1 MKNKTSFP
9 GIRFGRGR
17 SRCGRR
23 RQRLVVCALAVLLTM
38 ASIVNPLD
46 LTAQAQSNKA
56 GSGPGPA
63 SWAGDLTPI
72 TKADWNYARAGHLLE
87 RAGFGGTPEEIERLA
102 RMTPQAAV
110 NYLVDYESIRN
121 DLPPFEESG
130 IFDEAM
136 VKDVDLR
143 YDVFGDG
150 VRAGYQGK
158 EVYGVKA
165 NPGGVRRLQPVINQL
180 YYRIYCET
188 TEWQRAQLWLIN
200 RMVNTRRP
208 LEEKLLLFWHGHF
221 ATEDAKVSDYRL
233 MLGQF
238 EMLRSNG
245 AGNFRDLLV
254 GIGKDPAMLVYLD
267 NRKNIKGQANENFAR
282 EIMELF
288 ALGVGS
294 YTETDIKEAARAFTG
309 WANVGPKFI
318 YKPELHDDGEKVV
331 LGEKGNFDG
340 EQVIDIILKQKAAA
354 EFITRK
360 LYRFLVREEIT
371 PELNAKLAARLRA
384 DKYEFKPLL
393 KTIFLSKDFYSPAS
407 YATQIKSPTQLVVS
421 TYRKLGM
428 TEVPGLPFLPQIMG
442 SLGQSIGNPPNVK
455 GWDGGRSWINPAT
468 MLQRANFARLLMIPE
483 EAEMSY
489 AGRQMPERY
498 VNAIKEAEGRDQ
510 QARQMTAGAENMVMA
525 ASPPKSSAQLIN
537 SVPDYDLKLGVYNG
551 YTKAFA
557 RVKPVPR
564 TTARIDLTA
573 MARSAGVKTADEMVD
588 YFIKRFLRSPL
599 EKGDRAALVDFLKGQ
614 WGGTQINF
622 GAENLEQSLRALA
635 HLIMS
640 APEYQLS

>member
-1 MKNKTSFP
+1 
-9 GIRFGRGR
+9 
-17 SRCGRR
+17 
-23 RQRLVVCALAVLLTM
+23 LVVCALAVLLTV
-38 ASIVNPLD
+38 ASVVNPPG

-56 GSGPGPA
+56 DSGPGPA
-63 SWAGDLTPI
+63 SWTGDLAPI

-87 RAGFGGTPEEIERLA
+87 RAGFGGTPAEIERLA
-102 RMTPQAAV
+102 GMTPQQAV
-110 NYLVDYESIRN
+110 NYLVDYESVRN

-136 VKDVDLR
+136 VKDVDAR
-143 YDVFGDG
+143 YDSFGDG
-150 VRAGYQGK
+150 IRAGYRGM
-158 EVYGVKA
+158 EVYGVRA
-165 NPGGVRRLQPVINQL
+165 NTGGVRRLQPVINQL
-180 YYRIYCET
+180 YYRNYCET
-188 TEWQRAQLWLIN
+188 TEWQRAQIWLLN

-238 EMLRSNG
+238 EMLRRHA

-267 NRKNIKGQANENFAR
+267 NRKNIKGHSNENFAR

-288 ALGVGS
+288 ALGVGN
-294 YTETDIKEAARAFTG
+294 YTERDIKEAARAFTG
-309 WANVGPKFI
+309 WTNVGPKFV
-318 YKPELHDDGEKVV
+318 YRAGLHDDGEKTV

-360 LYRFLVREEIT
+360 LYRFLAREEIT
-371 PELNAKLAARLRA
+371 AELNAKLAAKLRA

-393 KTIFLSKDFYSPAS
+393 KTIFLSRDFYSPAS
-407 YATQIKSPTQLVVS
+407 YATQIKSPAQLIVS

-428 TEVPGLPFLPQIMG
+428 TEVPGLPYLPQIMA
-442 SLGQSIGNPPNVK
+442 SLGQSLGNPPNVK

-468 MLQRANFARLLMIPE
+468 MLQRANFVRLLMIPE
-483 EAEMSY
+483 EAEKSY

-498 VNAIKEAEGRDQ
+498 ANAIKEAEGRDQ
-510 QARQMTAGAENMVMA
+510 QAAQMA
-525 ASPPKSSAQLIN
+525 AGDPNLMMAANAPKSSSQLIN

-564 TTARIDLTA
+564 TTAKIDLTA
-573 MARSAGVKTADEMVD
+573 MARSAGVKTADETAD
-588 YFIKRFLRSPL
+588 YFIKRFLRVPL
-599 EKGDRAALVDFLKGQ
+599 DQSGRASLVDFLKGQ

-622 GAENLEQSLRALA
+622 GSQNLEQSLRVLA

-640 APEYQLS
+640 APEYQLA